1 MAWQRWNMYDMKLEA
16 NTALYSAVDDV
27 LMGLKENRGIRRP
40 GKIITVDA
48 ASASK
53 DVPVGTELALIDC
66 DQ

>member
-1 MAWQRWNMYDMKLEA
+1 MKLEA
-16 NTALYSAVDDV
+16 NTALYAAVDDV
-27 LMGLKENRGIRRP
+27 LMGLKENRGICRP